1 MPTDP
6 ALTPGT
12 IQGLIDQLGQDLID
26 VLGSATVDA
35 ALKHDIEVRIKQL
48 QVQLAH
54 AKNELQALVAGW
66 ASQFEPA
73 FAALTPLLKQ
83 ALNLAATDQGACHY
97 DGGCIVTTSTQCA
110 GRGRFDPGK
119 DCDGNPL
126 P

>member
-73 FAALTPLLKQ
+73 NRPP
-83 ALNLAATDQGACHY
+83 G
-97 DGGCIVTTSTQCA
+97 DGPIARCSWQVGCF
-110 GRGRFDPGK
+110 RERE
-119 DCDGNPL
+119 
-126 P
+126 